1 MVDGSNHP
9 PKGGYISQ
17 WSFWFSVSLMTDVAI
32 TVLVLVVAVAAFV
45 WNRLPVEI
53 VALGVALALFGTG
66 VISLEEAFSG
76 FGSGTVVLIAALF
89 VVAEAIDAAGITTW
103 LGGLLIRFA
112 GTSRVRLVLLMM
124 GITALLT
131 AFISVNGAVAALL
144 PMVVVLAVRL
154 GRRPAQLLMPM
165 AFAAHAGSLL
175 VLTGS
180 PVNILILNA
189 AFDSTGQGIGFFEFG
204 LVGLPLLVGTMGLAV
219 WLGPKLLPDRTPDE
233 LPKDL
238 SSHGETLMQH
248 YLGDDQLTRLRIP
261 ADSALIGLPTLEPL
275 GEHPAGLHLI
285 SVQRPDGKPV
295 SAAQLS
301 AGDQIIV
308 RGEQRHIDEFAAR
321 HRLEQS
327 DDATCGLISSSYG
340 VAEVVVAPRSNLI
353 GTVVYPG
360 MITASGA
367 LVVLAHQRPGEHL
380 SLERTAVNA
389 GDMLLLQGAWSAL
402 DKHTVDHNV
411 MLVDSPDAIRR
422 QAVPLGPG
430 AVPALIVLAVMVLM
444 LATGIVPAPVAAL
457 LAAMAMVVLK
467 VVTPAQARRSMAW
480 QTLILVGAM
489 IPLSAAI
496 TETGAA
502 GMIADAMVAAVGG
515 SGPLLLLSGIFVVTA
530 VLGQLI
536 SNTATALIIIP
547 ISLSVAAEA
556 AINPIT
562 VLMSVAVASSAALLT
577 PVATPANMMIMQP
590 AGYRFGDYWK
600 FGLAVMALYAA
611 VAILLVPV
619 LWPIQAG

>member
-1 MVDGSNHP
+1 
-9 PKGGYISQ
+9 
-17 WSFWFSVSLMTDVAI
+17 MTDIAI

-53 VALGVALALFGTG
+53 VALGVALALLGTG
-66 VISLEEAFSG
+66 VISMEEAFSG
-76 FGSGTVVLIAALF
+76 FGSATVVLIAALF

-103 LGGLLIRFA
+103 LGGLLVRFA

-124 GITALLT
+124 GITAVLT

-189 AFDSTGQGIGFFEFG
+189 AMESTGHGIGFFEFG

-219 WLGPKLLPDRTPDE
+219 WLGPKLLPDRSPDA

-238 SSHGETLMQH
+238 SSHGDTLLQH

-261 ADSALIGLPTLEPL
+261 PDSALIGLPTADPL
-275 GEHPAGLHLI
+275 AEHPAGLHLI
-285 SVQRPDGKPV
+285 SVQRPSGKPV
-295 SAAQLS
+295 RADELS

-308 RGEQRHIDEFAAR
+308 RGDQQLINEFATA
-321 HRLEQS
+321 HALEQT
-327 DDATCGLISSSYG
+327 DGATCGLISRSYG
-340 VAEVVVAPRSNLI
+340 VAEVVVAPRSNLV

-367 LVVLAHQRPGEHL
+367 LVVLAHQRPGDQL
-380 SLERTAVNA
+380 SRERATVAA
-389 GDMLLLQGAWSAL
+389 GDMMLLQGAWSAL
-402 DKHTVDHNV
+402 DKHTVDHDV

-422 QAVPLGPG
+422 QTVPLGPG
-430 AVPALIVLAVMVLM
+430 AVPALIVLAAMVIM
-444 LATGIVPAPVAAL
+444 LSTSIVPAPVAAL

-467 VVTPAQARRSMAW
+467 VVTPAQAHRSMAW

-489 IPLSAAI
+489 IPLSSAI
-496 TETGAA
+496 TKTGAA
-502 GMIADAMVAAVGG
+502 SMIADGMVAVIGG
-515 SGPLLLLSGIFVVTA
+515 SGPLLLLAGIFVVTA

-556 AINPIT
+556 ALNPIT
-562 VLMSVAVASSAALLT
+562 VLMCVAVASSAALLT
-577 PVATPANMMIMQP
+577 PVSTPANMMIMQP

-619 LWPIQAG
+619 FWPAHVL

>member
-1 MVDGSNHP
+1 
-9 PKGGYISQ
+9 
-17 WSFWFSVSLMTDVAI
+17 MTDVWI
-32 TVLVLVVAVAAFV
+32 TVLVLIVAVAAFV
-45 WNRLPVEI
+45 WNRLPVEVI
-53 VALGVALALFGTG
+53 ALGVALSLFGAG
-66 VISLEEAFSG
+66 VISLEDAFSG

-89 VVAEAIDAAGITTW
+89 VVAEAIDAAGVTTW
-103 LGGLLIRFA
+103 LGGVLIRFA
-112 GTSRVRLVLLMM
+112 GTSRVRLVLLTM
-124 GITALLT
+124 GVTAALT
-131 AFISVNGAVAALL
+131 SFISVNGAVAALL

-189 AFDSTGQGIGFFEFG
+189 ALDSTGRGIGFFEFG
-204 LVGLPLLVGTMGLAV
+204 LVGLPLLLGTMGLAV
-219 WLGPKLLPDRTPDE
+219 WLGPKLLPERTPE
-233 LPKDL
+233 ALPKNL
-238 SSHGETLMQH
+238 SSHAETLRNH
-248 YLGDDQLTRLRIP
+248 YLGEDQLTRLRIP
-261 ADSALIGLPTLEPL
+261 AGSALIGLPVSDPL
-275 GEHPAGLHLI
+275 GERPAGVHLI
-285 SVQRPDGKPV
+285 SLQTSDGKPV
-295 SAAQLS
+295 SADELS
-301 AGDQIIV
+301 VGDQLIV
-308 RGEQRHIDEFAAR
+308 RGEQGLIDDFATRHG
-321 HRLEQS
+321 LEQS
-327 DDATCGLISSSYG
+327 DGATSGLISSSYG
-340 VAEVVVAPRSNLI
+340 VAEVVVAPRSDLV

-360 MITASGA
+360 MITASEA
-367 LVVLAHQRPGEHL
+367 LVVLAHERPGEQL
-380 SLERTAVNA
+380 PLARTSIRA

-411 MLVDSPDAIRR
+411 MLVDSPDAVRR
-422 QAVPLGPG
+422 QTVPLGPG
-430 AVPALIVLAVMVLM
+430 AVPALIVLAAMVIL

-467 VVTPAQARRSMAW
+467 VVTPAQAHRSMAW

-489 IPLSAAI
+489 IPLSSAI
-496 TETGAA
+496 TQTGTARI
-502 GMIADAMVAAVGG
+502 IADAMVAAVGS
-515 SGPLLLLSGIFVVTA
+515 SGPLVLLSGIFAVTA

-556 AINPIT
+556 DINPLTI
-562 VLMSVAVASSAALLT
+562 LMCVAVASAAALLT

-611 VAILLVPV
+611 VAIVLVPV
-619 LWPIQAG
+619 FWPIHVT

>member
-1 MVDGSNHP
+1 
-9 PKGGYISQ
+9 
-17 WSFWFSVSLMTDVAI
+17 MTDVWI
-32 TVLVLVVAVAAFV
+32 TVLVLIVAVAAFV
-45 WNRLPVEI
+45 WNRLPVEVI
-53 VALGVALALFGTG
+53 ALGVALSLFGAG
-66 VISLEEAFSG
+66 VISLEDAFSG

-89 VVAEAIDAAGITTW
+89 VVAEAIDAAGVTTW
-103 LGGLLIRFA
+103 LGGVLIRFA
-112 GTSRVRLVLLMM
+112 GTSRVRLVLLTM
-124 GITALLT
+124 GVTAALT
-131 AFISVNGAVAALL
+131 SFISVNGAVAALL

-189 AFDSTGQGIGFFEFG
+189 ALDSTGRGIGFFEFG
-204 LVGLPLLVGTMGLAV
+204 LVGLPLLLGTMGLAV
-219 WLGPKLLPDRTPDE
+219 WLGPKLLPERTPE
-233 LPKDL
+233 ALPKNL
-238 SSHGETLMQH
+238 SSHAETLRNH
-248 YLGDDQLTRLRIP
+248 YLGEDQLTRLRIP
-261 ADSALIGLPTLEPL
+261 AGSALIGLPVSDPL
-275 GEHPAGLHLI
+275 GERPAGVHLI
-285 SVQRPDGKPV
+285 SLQTSDGKPV
-295 SAAQLS
+295 SADELS
-301 AGDQIIV
+301 VGDQLIV
-308 RGEQRHIDEFAAR
+308 RGEQGLIDDFATRHG
-321 HRLEQS
+321 LEQS
-327 DDATCGLISSSYG
+327 DGATSGLISSSYG
-340 VAEVVVAPRSNLI
+340 VAEVVVAPRSDLV

-360 MITASGA
+360 MITASEA
-367 LVVLAHQRPGEHL
+367 LVVLAHERPGEQL
-380 SLERTAVNA
+380 PLARTSIRA

-411 MLVDSPDAIRR
+411 MLVDSPDAVRR
-422 QAVPLGPG
+422 QTVPLGPG
-430 AVPALIVLAVMVLM
+430 AVPALIVLAAMVIL

-467 VVTPAQARRSMAW
+467 VVTPAQAHRSMAW

-489 IPLSAAI
+489 IPLSSAI
-496 TETGAA
+496 TQTGTAH
-502 GMIADAMVAAVGG
+502 IVADAMVAAVGS
-515 SGPLLLLSGIFVVTA
+515 SGPLVLLSGIFAVTA

-556 AINPIT
+556 DINPLTI
-562 VLMSVAVASSAALLT
+562 LMCVAVASAAALLT

-611 VAILLVPV
+611 VAIVLVPV
-619 LWPIQAG
+619 FWPIHVT

>member
-1 MVDGSNHP
+1 
-9 PKGGYISQ
+9 
-17 WSFWFSVSLMTDVAI
+17 MTDVSI

-45 WNRLPVEI
+45 WNRLPVEV
-53 VALGVALALFGTG
+53 VALGVALSLFGTG
-66 VISLEEAFSG
+66 VISLDEAFSG

-89 VVAEAIDAAGITTW
+89 VVAEAVDAAGITTW

-112 GTSRVRLVLLMM
+112 GTSRIRLVLLMM

-131 AFISVNGAVAALL
+131 SFISVNGAVAALL

-180 PVNILILNA
+180 PVNVLILNA
-189 AFDSTGQGIGFFEFG
+189 ALDATGRGIGFFEFG
-204 LVGLPLLVGTMGLAV
+204 LVGVPLLVGTMGLAT
-219 WLGPKLLPDRTPDE
+219 WLGPKLVPDRVPE
-233 LPKDL
+233 ALPKDL
-238 SSHGETLMQH
+238 SSHGETLMHH

-261 ADSALIGLPTLEPL
+261 ADSAFIGHPALDPL
-275 GEHPAGLHLI
+275 RGHPAGLHLI
-285 SVQRPDGKPV
+285 SVQRADGKPV
-295 SAAQLS
+295 SANELS

-308 RGEQRHIDEFAAR
+308 RGEQQLINKFAAG
-321 HRLEQS
+321 HGLEQS
-327 DDATCGLISSSYG
+327 DDAKCGLISSSYG
-340 VAEVVVAPRSNLI
+340 VAEVVIPPRSDLV

-367 LVVLAHQRPGEHL
+367 LVVLAHQRPGEQP
-380 SLERTAVNA
+380 STARTIVEA
-389 GDMLLLQGAWSAL
+389 GDVLLLQGAWSAL
-402 DKHTVDHNV
+402 DQHTVDHNV
-411 MLVDSPDAIRR
+411 LLVDSPDAIRR
-422 QAVPLGPG
+422 QTVPLGPG
-430 AVPALIVLAVMVLM
+430 AVPALIVLAAMVIM
-444 LATGIVPAPVAAL
+444 LATAIVPAPVAAL
-457 LAAMAMVVLK
+457 LAAMALVVLR

-496 TETGAA
+496 TQTGTAA
-502 GMIADAMVAAVGG
+502 IIADAMVAAVGG
-515 SGPLLLLSGIFVVTA
+515 SGPLLLLAGIFVVTA

-556 AINPIT
+556 AINPLT
-562 VLMSVAVASSAALLT
+562 VLMCVAVASSAALLT
-577 PVATPANMMIMQP
+577 PVSTPANMMIMEP

-600 FGLAVMALYAA
+600 FGLAVMAVYGA

-619 LWPIQAG
+619 FWPVQAT